1 MIIVIGTGIIGL
13 FSAYELIKR
22 GLSVTLLDFNSKAMA
37 SNASVGMLAP
47 AIESKP
53 MENKLLELMIDSKKN
68 WDNLQSKKDISKSL
82 ELKKNSSLL
91 ISMNNDDHERIIFK
105 KKFFE
110 KLNFESSILSPDE
123 TLKLEPSLNSNIY
136 SSLFCRN
143 QNQVNPKLLMKFL
156 IDEITKKKGKII
168 KVKFIKKISFSN
180 GLLAI
185 EKQKFKAQK
194 IIICCGAWSG
204 KLIQNSFGIEF
215 PLRPLKGISMLLKS
229 KNIHFNNNLWFR
241 NIYIA
246 QRANNILAVGATED
260 EKGFESTVNLDEV
273 YFLAK
278 SLWECFPDIENI
290 EFKNFTAGL
299 RPSMIDGYP
308 VIGPLE
314 SISKNILCNFGHY
327 RHGILLSPISS
338 KILADYICGDGVEKK
353 YKFFSPERFNL

>member
-22 GLSVTLLDFNSKAMA
+22 GLNVTLLDFDSKATA

-53 MENKLLELMIDSKKN
+53 MENKLLELMINSKKI
-68 WDNLQSKKDISKSL
+68 WADIQKKNNISKML
-82 ELKKNSSLL
+82 ELKNNSSLL

-110 KLNFESSILSPDE
+110 QLNFESKILSPDE

-136 SSLFCRN
+136 SSLFCKD
-143 QNQVNPKLLMKFL
+143 QNQVNPRLLMKFL

-168 KVKFIKKISFSN
+168 KTKFIKKISFSN
-180 GLLAI
+180 GLLCI
-185 EKQKFKAQK
+185 EKQKFKAEK
-194 IIICCGAWSG
+194 VIICCGAWSG
-204 KLIQNSFGIEF
+204 KLIQNSFGIEL

-246 QRANNILAVGATED
+246 QRANNILAVGATEE

-278 SLWECFPDIENI
+278 SLWECFPNVENI
-290 EFKNFTAGL
+290 EFKKFTAGL

-308 VIGPLE
+308 VIGPID

-338 KILADYICGDGVEKK
+338 KILADYVCNNDVEKK

>member
-1 MIIVIGTGIIGL
+1 MIVVIGTGIIGL
-13 FSAYELIKR
+13 FSAYELIKQ
-22 GLSVTLLDFNSKAMA
+22 GLNVTLLDFSSKGMA

-53 MENKLLELMIDSKKN
+53 MENKLSELMINSKKI
-68 WDNLQSKKDISKSL
+68 WDEIQNKKKTSKFL

-110 KLNFESSILSPDE
+110 KLNFESRLLSPEE
-123 TLKLEPSLNSNIY
+123 TLKLEPSLNSNIH
-136 SSLFCRN
+136 SSLFCNN

-156 IDEITKKKGKII
+156 IDEIKNKGKII
-168 KVKFIKKISFSN
+168 KVDFIKKISFSN
-180 GLLAI
+180 GLLSI
-185 EKQKFKAQK
+185 EKQKFNADK

-204 KLIQNSFGIEF
+204 KLIQNSFGIEL

-229 KNIHFNNNLWFR
+229 KNVYFNNNLWFR

-246 QRANNILAVGATED
+246 QRANNILAVGATEE
-260 EKGFESTVNLDEV
+260 EKGFENTVNLDEV
-273 YFLAK
+273 YFLTK
-278 SLWECFPDIENI
+278 SLWECFPNIENI
-290 EFKNFTAGL
+290 EFKKFSVGL

-308 VIGPLE
+308 VIGPLK
-314 SISKNILCNFGHY
+314 SLSKNILCNFGHY

-338 KILADYICGDGVEKK
+338 KILANYVCDNDVEKK

>member
-185 EKQKFKAQK
+185 EKQKF
-194 IIICCGAWSG
+194 
-204 KLIQNSFGIEF
+204 
-215 PLRPLKGISMLLKS
+215 
-229 KNIHFNNNLWFR
+229 
-241 NIYIA
+241 
-246 QRANNILAVGATED
+246 
-260 EKGFESTVNLDEV
+260 
-273 YFLAK
+273 
-278 SLWECFPDIENI
+278 
-290 EFKNFTAGL
+290 
-299 RPSMIDGYP
+299 
-308 VIGPLE
+308 
-314 SISKNILCNFGHY
+314 
-327 RHGILLSPISS
+327 
-338 KILADYICGDGVEKK
+338 
-353 YKFFSPERFNL
+353 